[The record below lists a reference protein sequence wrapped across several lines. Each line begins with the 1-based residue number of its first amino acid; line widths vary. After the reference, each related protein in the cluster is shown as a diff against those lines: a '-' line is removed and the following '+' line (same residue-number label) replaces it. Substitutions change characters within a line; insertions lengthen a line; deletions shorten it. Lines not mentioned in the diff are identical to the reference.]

1 MTSSII
7 VIHTGGYD
15 SDVER
20 EKKMDYQSKI
30 YAAPLRD
37 AGAGIKPH
45 LQEDK
50 PGTSCTLSLPSL
62 PHRLLAAMRAVVS

>member
-50 PGTSCTLSLPSL
+50 PGTSCTLTTISSSQ
-62 PHRLLAAMRAVVS
+62 AVSSQESRG

>member
-1 MTSSII
+1 MILA
-7 VIHTGGYD
+7 GGYD

-20 EKKMDYQSKI
+20 EKKIDYQSKI
-30 YAAPLRD
+30 YAAPIRE

-50 PGTSCTLSLPSL
+50 PGRPFHIYMFLNE
-62 PHRLLAAMRAVVS
+62 R

>member
-1 MTSSII
+1 MTSPII
-7 VIHTGGYD
+7 QSHHTGGYD

-50 PGTSCTLSLPSL
+50 PGSSFTLSFLTGYQ
-62 PHRLLAAMRAVVS
+62 